1 MRNRKGFTLVEML
14 IVMVIIAILAAIVL
28 PRILAARQKANE
40 ANAKSTLEELRK
52 SVKEFESDMG
62 FYPAELTDVVLAP
75 ASTPAA
81 GKVWGGSSTGFQDY
95 TGVVD
100 ANSYRG
106 PYVEVQTA
114 GTLPVNKVTG
124 GEAIGADWVYD
135 LTSNKVVTMG
145 TAATG
150 DDTTGV
156 PYADW

>member
-40 ANAKSTLEELRK
+40 ANARSTLEGLRK
-52 SVKEFESDMG
+52 GVKEFESDMG

-75 ASTPAA
+75 GGTPAA
-81 GKVWGGSSTGFQDY
+81 GKVWGGASAGWQDF

-100 ANSYRG
+100 TDSYRG

-114 GTLPVNKVTG
+114 GELPANKLTG
-124 GEAIGADWVYD
+124 GNAIGADWQYD
-135 LTSNKVVTMG
+135 LTNQHSVMMG

-150 DDTTGV
+150 TDTTGI
-156 PYADW
+156 PYGEW